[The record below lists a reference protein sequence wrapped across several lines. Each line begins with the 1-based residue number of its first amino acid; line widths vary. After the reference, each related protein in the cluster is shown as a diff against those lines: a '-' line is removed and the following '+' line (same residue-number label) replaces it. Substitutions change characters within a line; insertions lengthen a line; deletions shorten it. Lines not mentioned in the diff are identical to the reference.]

1 MQTAIRYVL
10 CMSKNQL
17 PSEPSTV
24 RPPTAPDIEP
34 WSRRERYGRR
44 LFIVSAFAY
53 VFPLVAIVLPAFLIF
68 ISFPVV
74 GGIDGLIYIL
84 RHGTIPTFLMYIVA
98 SELLLLI
105 MSSNYLFK
113 GRLTGKTRVAA
124 IVSLV
129 VYSLL
134 TVVLVAFN
142 AFWMAESNQSF
153 RTFY

>member
-10 CMSKNQL
+10 CMGKNQL

-24 RPPTAPDIEP
+24 RSSTAPDIEP

-44 LFIVSAFAY
+44 LFIVSSIAY
-53 VFPLVAIVLPAFLIF
+53 IFPIIAIVLPAFLLIA
-68 ISFPVV
+68 SFPV
-74 GGIDGLIYIL
+74 GAGLDGLVYVL
-84 RHGTIPTFLMYIVA
+84 RHGTIPTFLAYIVA
-98 SELLLLI
+98 SEVLLLI
-105 MSSNYLFK
+105 MSSNYLFR

-142 AFWMAESNQSF
+142 AFWMEESNQAF
-153 RTFY
+153 RTLY